1 MQLIDL
7 CAFSD
12 EELAVGGKLGV
23 FLLILKHIYDENT
36 LEWVS
41 QLLPEMQKL
50 DVDQDGRDF
59 LTSVFTYLFEASSTE
74 KQDEIEQI
82 AVQSLTKETKESVM
96 TIAEKLRA
104 EGEKRG
110 KKDRIKEGRME
121 GRMEGIRTVALR
133 MLKKGL
139 DLAIVS
145 ECSGLPI
152 ETLKRLEKA

>member
-23 FLLILKHIYDENT
+23 FLFILKHIYNENI

-50 DVDQDGRDF
+50 DVNQDGRDF
-59 LTSVFTYLFEASSTE
+59 LTSVFTYLFEASSTK

-82 AVQSLTKETKESVM
+82 AEQSFSKETKEGVM

-110 KKDRIKEGRME
+110 KKE
-121 GRMEGIRTVALR
+121 GRMEGIRSVALR

-139 DLAIVS
+139 DFATVS
-145 ECSGLPI
+145 EYSGLSI
-152 ETLKRLEKA
+152 ETLKSLEKA